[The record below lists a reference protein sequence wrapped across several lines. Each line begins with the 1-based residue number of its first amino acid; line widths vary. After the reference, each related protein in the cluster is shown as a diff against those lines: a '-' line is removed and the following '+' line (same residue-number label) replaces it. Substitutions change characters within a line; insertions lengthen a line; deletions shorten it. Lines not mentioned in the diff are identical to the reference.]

1 MRLRLPELNLPV
13 GRKRQPEDSV
23 ALRAWVLAAILVGEV
38 AVLTSGYFDPATGIL
53 VPLLTVVAFV
63 VSHRRRREKNFFIKV
78 MLAFAALAALAV
90 FSGRRIRRCSTRGCR
105 SRGCSS
111 GYRSYT
117 PSICP
122 RVKTSGTRS

>member
-63 VSHRRRREKNFFIKV
+63 VSHRQRREKNFFIKV

-90 FSGRRIRRCSTRGCR
+90 FQGGAYVVVRHAGAAREAVPLATGHTRLR
-105 SRGCSS
+105 SARA
-111 GYRSYT
+111 
-117 PSICP
+117 
-122 RVKTSGTRS
+122 